1 MFEDASD
8 ALGLTAHSLK
18 QLNLALQGGGSH
30 GAYTWGVLDRLLED
44 DFLTIDAIS
53 GTSAGAVNAV
63 ALAQGFLEGGLDGA
77 RAKLRDV
84 WTDISNAGD
93 FLRLPSM
100 DTNPAAMMTR
110 AMIGMFSPYD
120 TSPLSFDPL
129 RDILKDHIDFE
140 RLRTESEIGLH
151 IAATRVSSGQA
162 RIFKTDEIS
171 LEAVLASSCLPI
183 MGKAITINGE
193 HYWDGGFSANPA
205 LRPVIFD
212 SNTDDTLLVQL
223 SPMNDFDIHKHMPGV
238 TNHISQLSFN
248 QSLSREI
255 ELIEEM
261 RSLTENILNLNQKAR
276 SLSRHRFHLIDG
288 TPATSRFNMGSEM
301 TPTWTMLMD
310 LFDKGREACD
320 TFLKNHRDDIGTRAS
335 VDLADHF
342 GL

>member
-1 MFEDASD
+1 MFEEAMD
-8 ALGLTAHSLK
+8 ALGLGKKSLK
-18 QLNLALQGGGSH
+18 QLNLALQGGGAH

-44 DFLTIDAIS
+44 EYLTIDAIS

-63 ALAQGFLEGGLDGA
+63 ALAQGFMEGGLPGA
-77 RAKLRDV
+77 RARLTAI
-84 WTDISNAGD
+84 WTDISKAGD
-93 FLRLPSM
+93 FLRVPSF
-100 DTNPAAMMTR
+100 DSNPATMMTR

-120 TSPLSFDPL
+120 TSPLAFDPL
-129 RDILKDHIDFE
+129 RDILKEHIDFE
-140 RLRTESEIGLH
+140 GLRENSVIGLH
-151 IAATRVSSGQA
+151 IAATRVATGQA

-171 LEAVLASSCLPI
+171 LETVLASSCLPI
-183 MGKAITINGE
+183 MGKAVTINGE

-223 SPMNDFDIHKHMPGV
+223 SPMTDFDLHKHIPGV
-238 TNHISQLSFN
+238 SNHVSQLSFS

-261 RSLTENILNLNQKAR
+261 RALTENNLNLNQKAR
-276 SLSRHRFHLIDG
+276 NLSRHRFHLIDG

-301 TPTWTMLMD
+301 TPNWSMLMD
-310 LFDKGREACD
+310 LFEKGREAC
-320 TFLKNHRDDIGTRAS
+320 TLFLEAHRSDIGHKAS